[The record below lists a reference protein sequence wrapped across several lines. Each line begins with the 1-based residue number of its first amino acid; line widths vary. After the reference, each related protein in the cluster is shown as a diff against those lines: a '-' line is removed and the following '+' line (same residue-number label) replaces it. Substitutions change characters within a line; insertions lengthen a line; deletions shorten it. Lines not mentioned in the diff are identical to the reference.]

1 MESSLKQRLIGAAVL
16 VALAVIFL
24 PMLLDGPAPEPG
36 TEAVTL
42 DIPAAPGRDFETRVL
57 PLQPPPP
64 AAAADGT
71 VTVAPDAVVTVD
83 ANAPLRPDA
92 LPEADGGDAP
102 ASPPATV
109 AAEPA
114 PTPVAATPAPA
125 SATESVPAPAPQP
138 PPPAQRGG
146 RYLVNLG
153 SFGNIGNAQ
162 ALLQRLKAAGVA
174 AYSESIQIDGK
185 PALRLRAGP
194 FAGRGDAEA
203 ARLAAQR
210 LEPGLSASV
219 TTQDAAVPAPA
230 NARSGFALQVG
241 AFRDRADA
249 DALRARL
256 AGGGLAA
263 FIDEVT
269 TDAGRLYRVR
279 IGPET
284 QRSRAEALQA
294 TVKQRFQL
302 DGLVVTH
309 P

>member
-42 DIPAAPGRDFETRVL
+42 DIPAPPGRDFETRTL
-57 PLQPPPP
+57 PLEPP
-64 AAAADGT
+64 APVASDSAGAVAAEQ
-71 VTVAPDAVVTVD
+71 VVTVD
-83 ANAPLRPDA
+83 ANAPARVDA
-92 LPEADGGDAP
+92 LPENDSVTMPVPAAEAP
-102 ASPPATV
+102 AE
-109 AAEPA
+109 AAGRS
-114 PTPVAATPAPA
+114 ATPTEAVAGVA
-125 SATESVPAPAPQP
+125 SAPQP
-138 PPPAQRGG
+138 PPARSDG
-146 RYLVNLG
+146 RFVVNLG
-153 SFGNIGNAQ
+153 SFANIGNARS
-162 ALLQRLKAAGVA
+162 LLQRLKTAGIA

-203 ARLAAQR
+203 ARMAAQR
-210 LEPGLSASV
+210 VQPGLAASV
-219 TTQDAAVPAPA
+219 ATLDPATPAAADA
-230 NARSGFALQVG
+230 RTGFALQVG
-241 AFRDRADA
+241 AFRERTDA
-249 DALRARL
+249 NALRERL

-263 FIDEVT
+263 FIDDVN
-269 TDAGRLYRVR
+269 TDEGRLYRVR

-284 QRSRAEALQA
+284 QRSRAEALKE